1 MGFVIPGIDSLRFTV
16 APTGTGDVHVR
27 VSSRDGSSHD
37 DAGEDDDATTRLS
50 RIPQP
55 RTSTPST
62 RTPPWTRSSAS
73 APPNARA
80 RTPPMHAR
88 AAAETAA
95 RLVDAPRRPAPP
107 RLVWEPSAPKTTVV
121 PILPRLDPAIVGDE
135 WGHPTQTA
143 PRDPNITQAPKPP
156 TAVGWR
162 EVAVDDAG
170 ASGDSSAARQPGASS
185 VPCADPRQ
193 RPVHAGRRRV
203 GDRRRG
209 GVGRT
214 RGVRATR
221 QRRLARRVR
230 GWRISRHP
238 PGFDPSPWA
247 DPPAAAEAN
256 RDVDHDRD
264 RAAALTHD
272 DLLLDAIRG
281 ANVEDAA
288 SPDEDDSD
296 DSDDS
301 DETSDDDASD
311 DDASAERPAETVDL
325 DPEAELEALLRSVD
339 PARRARGA
347 RRARL
352 VARRGRTPAGISGR

>member
-50 RIPQP
+50 RIPP
-55 RTSTPST
+55 ATHLYPLDPN
-62 RTPPWTRSSAS
+62 PPLDAFLGVGAAER
-73 APPNARA
+73 ARA
-80 RTPPMHAR
+80 NAADARAR

-170 ASGDSSAARQPGASS
+170 ASGDSSSLARQPGASS
-185 VPCADPRQ
+185 DF
-193 RPVHAGRRRV
+193 
-203 GDRRRG
+203 
-209 GVGRT
+209 
-214 RGVRATR
+214 
-221 QRRLARRVR
+221 VR
-230 GWRISRHP
+230 GSLANVP
-238 PGFDPSPWA
+238 FTPGGAGWET
-247 DPPAAAEAN
+247 AAAEAS
-256 RDVDHDRD
+256 
-264 RAAALTHD
+264 AA
-272 DLLLDAIRG
+272 R
-281 ANVEDAA
+281 E
-288 SPDEDDSD
+288 
-296 DSDDS
+296 
-301 DETSDDDASD
+301 
-311 DDASAERPAETVDL
+311 ASARHASVGWLAEY
-325 DPEAELEALLRSVD
+325 EAGVFSGT
-339 PARRARGA
+339 PPGSTP
-347 RRARL
+347 
-352 VARRGRTPAGISGR
+352 RRGRIRPRRRRRTGTSITIAIAPRR